1 MREKINTELKNAL
14 KNKDV
19 VAIRT
24 IRLILAAIKDRDIVS
39 RGAGNTSV
47 INENEIISLLKRM
60 IKQREE
66 SIVLYNKG
74 KRPDLV
80 KNEEDEIEVISK
92 FLPIQLSE
100 KETKDIVKHTI
111 NEIDASSI
119 KDMGKVMLN
128 LKEKYD
134 SNMDFSL
141 ASRMIKEILLK

>member
-1 MREKINTELKNAL
+1 MREKINAELKNAL